1 MSKPKRLL
9 GSFVASF
16 TPKCSFDRAIFVIGH
31 MRCGS
36 TALSHILCS
45 RPDISGYGE
54 AHIAYTSEAD
64 LGVLA
69 LNQRRRG
76 AWKSEANYI
85 FDKILHSRYDGDPPA
100 AFFSAR
106 AIFVAR
112 APGPTIASIRNLFCK
127 IGSEEYQQTGDAE
140 TYYAERLT
148 AMMCLWERFPPE
160 NCIGLSYEDLIED
173 PDATLGRV
181 SRHLRI
187 NPPLA
192 NNYSAS
198 LAASGRGAGDPLV
211 AGQQTTIVKLDR
223 HVTPSAEKS
232 DDVSSEIV
240 GIHERFLRCCKVE

>member
-9 GSFVASF
+9 GSVVASL
-16 TPKCSFDRAIFVIGH
+16 TPQCSFDRAIFVIGH

-36 TALSHILCS
+36 TALSNILCS

-76 AWKSEANYI
+76 AWKSEATYI

-112 APGPTIASIRNLFCK
+112 APGPAIASIRNLFGK
-127 IGSEEYQQTGDAE
+127 IGSEEYQQSGDAE
-140 TYYAERLT
+140 AYYAERLT
-148 AMMCLWERFPPE
+148 AMMRLWNRFPPE
-160 NCIGLSYEDLIED
+160 NRIGLSYENLVED
-173 PDATLGRV
+173 PDAILERI

-187 NPPLA
+187 GPPLA
-192 NNYSAS
+192 NRYSAS
-198 LAASGRGAGDPLV
+198 LAARGHGAGDPLV
-211 AGQQTTIVKLDR
+211 AGKQASIIKLENTVAAMDKNLTIISHEISSIHDR
-223 HVTPSAEKS
+223 FSQICSVA
-232 DDVSSEIV
+232 
-240 GIHERFLRCCKVE
+240 